1 MDAEV
6 ALQPFFAR
14 LAAYISFDREEGDRR
29 YIEKCSVVTAM
40 MFKGYWGGKI
50 RREKQILLV
59 G

>member
-1 MDAEV
+1 MDAEG

-14 LAAYISFDREEGDRR
+14 HAAYISLDRDRR

-50 RREKQILLV
+50 RGEKQILLV